1 MNRSLLLVARRAA
14 ASSLQGTFSSAPATQ
29 SVRSF
34 ADSPG
39 LPDSVKRMGNAS
51 QVPNEYPGQV
61 YAFNWALNADGV
73 TPLKK
78 SAFRIT
84 KPLDLKVSGLDQPK
98 TSPLKVN
105 AAAAKSSVRE
115 AGTDELSFE
124 SFDEVNQRTKDLLSL
139 SDHLYCPEGH
149 VPGTRI
155 GVRVITNS
163 ATLAPNLVGYLERA
177 PKRDPP
183 PAQTITAYV
192 LEGTEEF
199 FSGYAIEEIEDKDG
213 EAKSVAAVVVVST
226 NPTIESIAAGIEL
239 SVEGLLADEE
249 ERKKAE
255 EEAAE

>member
-1 MNRSLLLVARRAA
+1 
-14 ASSLQGTFSSAPATQ
+14 
-29 SVRSF
+29 
-34 ADSPG
+34 
-39 LPDSVKRMGNAS
+39 
-51 QVPNEYPGQV
+51 
-61 YAFNWALNADGV
+61 
-73 TPLKK
+73 
-78 SAFRIT
+78 
-84 KPLDLKVSGLDQPK
+84 
-98 TSPLKVN
+98 
-105 AAAAKSSVRE
+105 VRE